1 MELTKEMKAGI
12 ELPWTSALL
21 KNQSHVKNDM
31 KLGHTK
37 DCLKAMWD
45 IKMLL
50 TPWAYCFKA
59 EQRIQVAITAYRP
72 KMNIDAQSLEAAIS
86 DAIEQ
91 GIHVNDSNFDISI
104 IGKLD
109 MARPRIVIELS
120 QRMEM
125 LKGEEDA

>member
-1 MELTKEMKAGI
+1 MGLTKKTEASI

-21 KNQSHVKNDM
+21 KNQSHVGNDM

-37 DCLKAMWD
+37 DCMKAMWD

-50 TPWAYCFKA
+50 TPWGYSFKA
-59 EQRIQVAITAYRP
+59 EPRIQVTITAYRP
-72 KMNIDAQSLEAAIS
+72 MTNIDAQSLEAAIS

-91 GIHVNDSNFDISI
+91 GIHVNDSEYDINI

-109 MARPRIVIELS
+109 KVKPRIVIELS
-120 QRMEM
+120 QNS
-125 LKGEEDA
+125 L